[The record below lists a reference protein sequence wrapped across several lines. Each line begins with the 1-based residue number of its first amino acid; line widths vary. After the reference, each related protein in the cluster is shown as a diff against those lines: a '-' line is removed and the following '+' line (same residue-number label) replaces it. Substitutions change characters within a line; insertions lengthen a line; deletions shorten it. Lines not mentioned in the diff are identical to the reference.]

1 MKSPKFMG
9 EERAVDLRRHTYTH
23 PIAMV
28 TATVEPKLLH
38 GLTPLLTALT
48 SGLLLLVLLTVS
60 ITVALLITTDK
71 ICCVKMVLL
80 QE

>member
-1 MKSPKFMG
+1 
-9 EERAVDLRRHTYTH
+9 
-23 PIAMV
+23 MV